1 MGKKINGKHYD
12 WGDVTV
18 GLPHGTMLDGEEI
31 NYSDEMPVNR
41 SQGKGLGTRGYG
53 RGQYKAG
60 GDITLKRE
68 EFNRLEKAAE
78 KEGGIYSMKPF
89 PITVSYQN
97 EDGEIVTDTLE
108 SCVFKK
114 RDFKAGEKS
123 DFMTVKLDLE
133 ILGQILTNGK
143 PAYKE

>member
-1 MGKKINGKHYD
+1 MGKQINGKFYD

-18 GLPHGTMLDGEEI
+18 NLPHGTMLDGEEI
-31 NYSDEMPVNR
+31 NYSDEMGVNR

-53 RGQYKAG
+53 RSQYKSG

-68 EFNRLEKAAE
+68 EYNRLEKAA
-78 KEGGIYSMKPF
+78 EGGIYSMKPF
-89 PITVSYQN
+89 PITVSYVN
-97 EDGEIVTDTLE
+97 EDGETVTDTLE
-108 SCVFKK
+108 HCIFKK

-123 DFMTVKLDLE
+123 DFMTVKLDFE